1 MVFIKTFQ
9 CKDPLLPAMG
19 MKIDCP
25 AGQDMLVFYNIL
37 CYHVKM
43 KQKRAYK
50 YRFYPTDEQKQVL
63 ARTFGCAR
71 FVYNWALRQKTDAF
85 YQENKRLSYKD
96 LSESLTYL
104 KRTDACSW
112 LSEVS
117 SVPLQQALR
126 HLDRA
131 FLNFFEG
138 RAKYPTF
145 KKKRHR
151 QSATYT
157 SNAFKWDGTQL
168 TLAKMTEPLH
178 MCWSRPLPDGATP
191 SSITVTKDC
200 ADRYFV
206 SLLKE
211 EEIKPLEP
219 SEQSIGADLGLKEFV
234 ILSSGET
241 VGNPKFFHKDEK
253 KLAKAQR
260 RHAKKQKGSKNRIK
274 ARQKVARIHARI
286 ADRRRDFLHQLS
298 TRLIRENQT
307 ICVESLQVKNMVK
320 NHSLAKAISDVGWSE
335 FVSFLSY
342 KAAWCG
348 RNLVKIDKWY
358 PSSKRCFDCGHL
370 LDSLPLDVRIWTCPE
385 CGVVH
390 DRDLNAAQNIHAVGL
405 TVFEACGEA
414 VRPGRAKARVGKL
427 R

>member
-1 MVFIKTFQ
+1 ME
-9 CKDPLLPAMG
+9 
-19 MKIDCP
+19 
-25 AGQDMLVFYNIL
+25 
-37 CYHVKM
+37 
-43 KQKRAYK
+43 QKRAYK
-50 YRFYPTDEQKQVL
+50 YRFYPTDEQKHVL

-85 YQENKRLSYKD
+85 YQENKRLYYKD
-96 LSESLTYL
+96 LSEALTCL
-104 KRTDACSW
+104 KQQEEYCW

-126 HLDRA
+126 HLDKA

-157 SNAFKWDGTQL
+157 SNAFKWDGTSL
-168 TLAKMTEPLH
+168 TLAKMTAPLDIR
-178 MCWSRPLPDGATP
+178 WSCPLPNGATP
-191 SSITVTKDC
+191 SSVTVSKDC

-206 SLLKE
+206 SFLVE
-211 EEIKPLEP
+211 EDIKQLEP
-219 SEQSIGADLGLKEFV
+219 ASATVGADLGLKAFV
-234 ILSSGET
+234 ILSTGET
-241 VGNPKFFHKDEK
+241 IGNPKFFHKDEK

-260 RHAKKQKGSKNRIK
+260 RHARKQKGSKNRAK

-286 ADRRRDFLHQLS
+286 ADRRYDFLHQLS

-320 NHSLAKAISDVGWSE
+320 NHSLAKAISDLGWSE

-342 KAAWCG
+342 KAAWYG

-370 LDSLPLDVRIWTCPE
+370 LDSLTLDVRIWTCPE

>member
-1 MVFIKTFQ
+1 ME
-9 CKDPLLPAMG
+9 
-19 MKIDCP
+19 
-25 AGQDMLVFYNIL
+25 
-37 CYHVKM
+37 
-43 KQKRAYK
+43 QKRAYK
-50 YRFYPTDEQKQVL
+50 YRFYPTDEQKHVL

-85 YQENKRLSYKD
+85 YQENKRLYYKD
-96 LSESLTYL
+96 LSEALTCL
-104 KRTDACSW
+104 KQQEEYCW

-126 HLDRA
+126 HLDKA

-157 SNAFKWDGTQL
+157 SNAFKCDGTSL
-168 TLAKMTEPLH
+168 TLAKMTAPLDIR
-178 MCWSRPLPDGATP
+178 WSRPLPNGATP
-191 SSITVTKDC
+191 SSVTVSKDC

-206 SLLKE
+206 SFLVE
-211 EEIKPLEP
+211 EDIKQLEP
-219 SEQSIGADLGLKEFV
+219 ASATVGADLGLKAFV
-234 ILSSGET
+234 ILSTGET
-241 VGNPKFFHKDEK
+241 IGNPKFFHKDEK

-260 RHAKKQKGSKNRIK
+260 RHARKQKGSKNRAK

-286 ADRRRDFLHQLS
+286 ADRRYDFLHQLS

-342 KAAWCG
+342 KAAWYG

-370 LDSLPLDVRIWTCPE
+370 LDSLTLDVRIWTCPE

-427 R
+427 F

>member
-1 MVFIKTFQ
+1 ME
-9 CKDPLLPAMG
+9 

-25 AGQDMLVFYNIL
+25 AGQDMLDVYTIL
-37 CYHVKM
+37 HYHVKM
-43 KQKRAYK
+43 KQKRVYK
-50 YRFYPTDEQKQVL
+50 YRFYPTDEQKHVL
-63 ARTFGCAR
+63 ARTFGCVR

-85 YQENKRLSYKD
+85 YQENKRLYYKD

-104 KRTDACSW
+104 KQQEEYSW
-112 LSEVS
+112 LTEVS
-117 SVPLQQALR
+117 AVPLQQALR
-126 HLDRA
+126 HLDKA
-131 FLNFFEG
+131 FRNFFEG

-151 QSATYT
+151 QSVTYT
-157 SNAFKWDGTQL
+157 SNAFKWDGMKL
-168 TLAKMTEPLH
+168 TLAKMTEPLDIR
-178 MCWSRPLPDGATP
+178 WSRPLPDGATP

-200 ADRYFV
+200 AERYFV
-206 SLLKE
+206 SLLVE
-211 EEIKPLEP
+211 EEIKQLEP
-219 SEQSIGADLGLKEFV
+219 GEQSIGADLGLKAFV
-234 ILSSGET
+234 ILSTGEM
-241 VGNPKFFHKDEK
+241 VGNPKFFQKDEK

-260 RHAKKQKGSKNRIK
+260 RHARKQKGSKNRAK
-274 ARQKVARIHARI
+274 ARQKVACIHARI

-307 ICVESLQVKNMVK
+307 ICVETLAVKNMVK
-320 NHSLAKAISDVGWSE
+320 NHSLAKAINDVGWSE
-335 FVSFLSY
+335 FVSQLEY
-342 KAAWCG
+342 KAAWYG
-348 RNLVKIDKWY
+348 RNLVKIDKRY

-370 LDSLPLDVRIWTCPE
+370 LDSLTLDVRVWTCPE

-414 VRPGRAKARVGKL
+414 VRPGRAKTRVGRL

>member
-1 MVFIKTFQ
+1 V
-9 CKDPLLPAMG
+9 D
-19 MKIDCP
+19 
-25 AGQDMLVFYNIL
+25 
-37 CYHVKM
+37 
-43 KQKRAYK
+43 
-50 YRFYPTDEQKQVL
+50 PTDEQKHVL

-71 FVYNWALRQKTDAF
+71 FVYNWALRQKSDAF

-96 LSESLTYL
+96 LSEALTCL
-104 KRTDACSW
+104 KQQDEYSW

-126 HLDRA
+126 HLDKA

-168 TLAKMTEPLH
+168 TLAKMTEPLNIR
-178 MCWSRPLPDGATP
+178 WSRPVPDGTIL
-191 SSITVTKDC
+191 SSVTVIKDC

-206 SLLKE
+206 SLLVE
-211 EEIKPLEP
+211 EDIKQLEP
-219 SEQSIGADLGLKEFV
+219 VEPSIGADLGLKEFV
-234 ILSSGET
+234 ILSTGET

-260 RHAKKQKGSKNRIK
+260 RHVKKQQGSKNRIK
-274 ARQKVARIHARI
+274 ARKKVARIHARI

-335 FVSFLSY
+335 FVSQLEY
-342 KAAWCG
+342 KAEWYG

-358 PSSKRCFDCGHL
+358 PSSKRCFDCGHI
-370 LDSLPLDVRIWTCPE
+370 LDSLDLDMRVWICPE

-390 DRDLNAAQNIHAVGL
+390 DRDINAAQNIHAGGL
-405 TVFEACGEA
+405 TVFEACGEV
-414 VRPGRAKARVGKL
+414 VRPGRAKARSGKL

>member
-1 MVFIKTFQ
+1 ME
-9 CKDPLLPAMG
+9 
-19 MKIDCP
+19 
-25 AGQDMLVFYNIL
+25 
-37 CYHVKM
+37 
-43 KQKRAYK
+43 QKRAYK
-50 YRFYPTDEQKQVL
+50 YRFYPTDEQKHVL

-85 YQENKRLSYKD
+85 YQENKRLYYKD
-96 LSESLTYL
+96 LSEALTCL
-104 KRTDACSW
+104 KQQEEYCW

-126 HLDRA
+126 HLDKA

-157 SNAFKWDGTQL
+157 SNAFKWDGTSL
-168 TLAKMTEPLH
+168 TLAKMTAPLDIR
-178 MCWSRPLPDGATP
+178 WSRPLPNGATP
-191 SSITVTKDC
+191 SSVTVSKDC

-206 SLLKE
+206 SFLVE
-211 EEIKPLEP
+211 EDIKQLE
-219 SEQSIGADLGLKEFV
+219 SASATVGADLGLKAFV
-234 ILSSGET
+234 ILSTGET
-241 VGNPKFFHKDEK
+241 IGNPKFFHKDEK

-260 RHAKKQKGSKNRIK
+260 RHARKQKGSKNRAK

-286 ADRRRDFLHQLS
+286 ADRRYDFLHQLS

-370 LDSLPLDVRIWTCPE
+370 LDSLTLDVRIWTCPE